1 MKKPWRPSGLIVASL
16 ACHALALPVVW
27 LEPATWPVVL
37 ACLVADHLLVMGL
50 SLWPRSQVLG
60 PNMSRLPNAAVSRG
74 EVAITIDDG
83 PDPEVTPEVLRVLAA
98 QGVPATFF
106 CIGERARAHS
116 ELCRQA
122 CAEGHD
128 VENHGQRHPV
138 LASLMGPG
146 GWRQEVEGGA
156 FTLESITGRR
166 PRFYRAVAGL
176 RNPWLDPVLH
186 RLGLKLASWTRRG
199 FDTRS
204 QDPDVVLRRLTTNL
218 RAGDILLLHDGH
230 AARTRD
236 GVPVIVEV
244 LPRLI
249 TAIRAQ
255 GLTPVTLSQ
264 ACKQS

>member
-1 MKKPWRPSGLIVASL
+1 MKPWRPSALLVASVV
-16 ACHALALPVVW
+16 CHALALPVVW
-27 LEPATWPVVL
+27 LAPATWPVVL
-37 ACLVADHLLVMGL
+37 ACLVANHLLVMGL

-60 PNMSRLPNAAVSRG
+60 PNLARLPKAAVSRG

-83 PDPEVTPEVLRVLAA
+83 PDPEVTPQVLRLLAA

-106 CIGERARAHS
+106 CIGERARAHPD
-116 ELCRQA
+116 LCRQA
-122 CAEGHD
+122 CADGHD

-146 GWRQEVEGGA
+146 AWREEVERGA
-156 FTLESITGRR
+156 LTLEAITGRR

-186 RLGLKLASWTRRG
+186 RLGLHLASWSRRG

-204 QDPDVVLRRLTTNL
+204 RDPDVVLRRLIRQL
-218 RAGDILLLHDGH
+218 QAGDILLLHDGH
-230 AARTRD
+230 AARTHD
-236 GVPVIVEV
+236 GLPVIVEV

-249 TAIRAQ
+249 AAIRAQ

>member
-1 MKKPWRPSGLIVASL
+1 MKPWRPSALIVASL
-16 ACHALALPVVW
+16 ACHLLAVPLVW
-27 LEPATWPVVL
+27 LEPALWPVVL

-50 SLWPRSQVLG
+50 SLWPRSRFLG
-60 PNMSRLPNAAVSRG
+60 PNLSRLPKASAARG

-83 PDPEVTPEVLRVLAA
+83 PDPDVTPQVLKVLSAH
-98 QGVPATFF
+98 GVVATFF
-106 CIGERARAHS
+106 CIGERARAHP
-116 ELCRQA
+116 ELCRQV

-146 GWRQEVEGGA
+146 GWREEVERGA
-156 FTLESITGRR
+156 LTLQSITGRR
-166 PRFYRAVAGL
+166 PGFYRAVAGL

-186 RLGLKLASWTRRG
+186 RLGLRLASWTRRG

-204 QDPDVVLRRLTTNL
+204 PDPDVVLRRLTRTL
-218 RAGDILLLHDGH
+218 QAGDILLLHDGH
-230 AARTRD
+230 AARTVD
-236 GVPVIVEV
+236 GKPVIVEV

-249 TAIRAQ
+249 AAIRAQ